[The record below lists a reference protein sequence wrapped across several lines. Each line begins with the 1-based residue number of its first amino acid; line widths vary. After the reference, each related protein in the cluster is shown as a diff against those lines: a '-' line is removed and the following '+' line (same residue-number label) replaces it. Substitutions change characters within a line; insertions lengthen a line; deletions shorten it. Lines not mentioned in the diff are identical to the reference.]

1 MVLPIKE
8 VLNFQ
13 ARFHEIGG
21 VNSKEIGNEIN
32 QIVNARVR
40 GRKFFQTRCINW
52 S

>member
-8 VLNFQ
+8 ALNFQ

-21 VNSKEIGNEIN
+21 VIKSEMGNEIN
-32 QIVNARVR
+32 QIVRARVR
-40 GRKFFQTRCINW
+40 GRKFFQTKCISW